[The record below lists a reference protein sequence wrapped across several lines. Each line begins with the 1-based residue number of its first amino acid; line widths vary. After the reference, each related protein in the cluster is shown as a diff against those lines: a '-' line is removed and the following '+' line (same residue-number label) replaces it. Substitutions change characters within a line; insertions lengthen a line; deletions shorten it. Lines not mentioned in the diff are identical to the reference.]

1 MTTESDFQQLL
12 NADPTDWQTRL
23 IFADWLQE
31 RNDIRAAGYRALGLL
46 RLRPLPTEGQ
56 SRSRLWFFG
65 NGPLVIQDGLSPY
78 FHYTPCLLQANW
90 FEGIPSVFTG
100 IDLLLKRWRHLS
112 SRQEAEDAAA
122 KAFALLDPTE
132 QAALCPS

>member
-12 NADPTDWQTRL
+12 DADPTDWQTRL

-31 RNDIRAAGYRALGLL
+31 RNDIRAAGYRALGRL
-46 RLRPLPTEGQ
+46 RLYPRVVVVDCACWLNDMPANNKRHVIPHAWA
-56 SRSRLWFFG
+56 SRLTVFFMYW
-65 NGPLVIQDGLSPY
+65 D
-78 FHYTPCLLQANW
+78 
-90 FEGIPSVFTG
+90 
-100 IDLLLKRWRHLS
+100 
-112 SRQEAEDAAA
+112 SRQDAEDAAA